1 MIKSM
6 KHVRGF
12 LAIVFVLACVSV
24 PTVTASAH
32 STVVDG
38 GKITVHARIAATHY
52 IIVDEHDKIIQID
65 SNTTDVATPRIFL
78 QKVKSG
84 NERVMTPTVYS
95 PVSTHCPKWRHP
107 YWHHIQGKFRPNT
120 RCARPPLPPPTA
132 CASASVIAGNVQQVK
147 YFTAMI

>member
-12 LAIVFVLACVSV
+12 LAIVFVLVCASV

-95 PVSTHCPKWRHP
+95 QYRRIVPSGVTHIGTIYKASSDPILVALDPHYHP
-107 YWHHIQGKFRPNT
+107 Q
-120 RCARPPLPPPTA
+120 LPALPRL
-132 CASASVIAGNVQQVK
+132 
-147 YFTAMI
+147 

>member
-12 LAIVFVLACVSV
+12 LAIVFVLVCASV

-84 NERVMTPTVYS
+84 NERVMTPTVYAQYRRIVPS
-95 PVSTHCPKWRHP
+95 GVTHIGTIYKASSDPILVALDPH
-107 YWHHIQGKFRPNT
+107 YRPQ
-120 RCARPPLPPPTA
+120 LPALPRL
-132 CASASVIAGNVQQVK
+132 
-147 YFTAMI
+147 

>member
-84 NERVMTPTVYS
+84 NERVMTPTVYAQYRRIVPS
-95 PVSTHCPKWRHP
+95 GVTHIGTIYKASSDPILVALDPH
-107 YWHHIQGKFRPNT
+107 YRPQ
-120 RCARPPLPPPTA
+120 LPALPRL
-132 CASASVIAGNVQQVK
+132 
-147 YFTAMI
+147 